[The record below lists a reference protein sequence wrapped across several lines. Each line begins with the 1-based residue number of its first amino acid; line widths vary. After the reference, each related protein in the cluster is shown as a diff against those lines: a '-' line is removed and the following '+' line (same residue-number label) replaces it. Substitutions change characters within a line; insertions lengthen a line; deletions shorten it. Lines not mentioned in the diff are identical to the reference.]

1 MDFFSNVDKMIL
13 ESDPFKQFPEFD
25 VPDWSRLRLDQI
37 SLQSIIGFIRACLRD
52 REFQAFM
59 MYQYGSLVL
68 GASKSLLHR
77 SQKELMEPLGIL
89 TRFMDT
95 SEDEDPDQGSPW
107 AEYKKR
113 QRARMV
119 RELWACFRKRRE
131 RMRDLAKLFP
141 RCRNNPKATLSCDA
155 RIISVFTEPFSSK
168 AREKIEFDEKLRE
181 VRRIGLSRLLPW
193 RQILATEIRG
203 GRRRLGAT
211 APIISDQR
219 KDIIFKFQ
227 QLLEFAHEQKI
238 ELSQDI
244 MFGEIYMKP
253 LVEGIPSEFTL
264 KDRLGREYLIDWSD
278 LTQNQ
283 RKKITTD
290 LQQNRVLLI

>member
-1 MDFFSNVDKMIL
+1 MIP
-13 ESDPFKQFPEFD
+13 ESEPLQQFPEFD
-25 VPDWSRLRLDQI
+25 VPDWTRLRLDQI
-37 SLQSIIGFIRACLRD
+37 PLHSITGFIGACLRD
-52 REFQAFM
+52 REFQALM
-59 MYQYGSLVL
+59 MHQYGSLVL
-68 GASKSLLHR
+68 GASRNLLYR

-89 TRFMDT
+89 TRFMDAA
-95 SEDEDPDQGSPW
+95 EGEDPDQALPW

-113 QRARMV
+113 QRARMM

-141 RCRNNPKATLSCDA
+141 RCGNNPKATLSCDA

-168 AREKIEFDEKLRE
+168 AQKKMEFDEKLRE
-181 VRRIGLSRLLPW
+181 ITRFGLSRLLPW
-193 RQILATEIRG
+193 RQILGSEIRG

-211 APIISDQR
+211 APVISDQR

-253 LVEGIPSEFTL
+253 VVEGIPSEFTL
-264 KDRLGREYLIDWSD
+264 KDRLGQEYLIDWSD
-278 LTQNQ
+278 LTENQ
-283 RKKITTD
+283 RKKIATD
-290 LQQNRVLLI
+290 LQQNRVLLV